1 MRRWVAIATG
11 AALVL
16 VLVTAGLAIAAVA
29 WWDHDG
35 DDWGPGMMTTS
46 QDRGPAGSG
55 RGPMMHGR
63 ALGGTH
69 GWTHGGMHGGM
80 YAGMHVVVRS
90 EPGYLVE
97 MIAHHEEAITAAR
110 ELSRSDRPEMR
121 ELGRSIVAGQSAEV
135 EQMRGWLAR
144 WYPDYSTTTDYEPM
158 MRDLEGLSGDQ
169 LDRVFLEDMIGH
181 HMAAVMMSQQL
192 LARDLAEHP
201 EVAALARSI
210 SRSQHRE
217 ILTMR
222 RWLWEWFG

>member
-69 GWTHGGMHGGM
+69 GWTHGGMRGGM
-80 YAGMHVVVRS
+80 YAGMHLVVRS

-217 ILTMR
+217 ILTTR
-222 RWLWEWFG
+222 QWLWEWFG